1 MIKKEELS
9 GSSFLITGNGSLAV
23 QNTSVVV
30 RDASLPYSRV
40 IESGDFLKCR
50 EIAVF
55 IGQPEI
61 RIGFEFGKQ
70 PFRCPEISNYAD
82 RSYPKLLFMEE
93 LTILLVEDEQ
103 KIANTLKKGLTEN
116 GYRVDV
122 AFDGLIGQ
130 RLFLANQYDLII
142 LDINLPGI
150 NGYGLCRIIRNK
162 NQQVPVIMLTALST
176 MNDKLE
182 GFDAGSDD
190 YLIKPFEFKELLVRI
205 RALLKRTQ
213 HQQLPTGNI
222 LRINDLE
229 MNLDTKEV
237 KRNNHVIS
245 LTAKEFQ
252 LLEYMMRNKNRVV
265 SRADIAVNVW
275 DIDFDTKTNVI
286 DVYVNYLRNKIDKQ
300 FPDKLIHTQIGMGY
314 VLKEY

>member
-1 MIKKEELS
+1 M
-9 GSSFLITGNGSLAV
+9 
-23 QNTSVVV
+23 
-30 RDASLPYSRV
+30 
-40 IESGDFLKCR
+40 
-50 EIAVF
+50 
-55 IGQPEI
+55 
-61 RIGFEFGKQ
+61 
-70 PFRCPEISNYAD
+70 
-82 RSYPKLLFMEE
+82 LFMEE
-93 LTILLVEDEQ
+93 LTILLVEDEK

-116 GYRVDV
+116 GYQVDI
-122 AFDGLIGQ
+122 AFDGRIGE
-130 RLFLANQYDLII
+130 RFFLANQYDLII

-150 NGYGLCRIIRNK
+150 NGYELCRIIRNK

-213 HQQLPTGNI
+213 HQHLPTGNI

-237 KRNNHVIS
+237 KRNNRVIV

-265 SRADIAVNVW
+265 SRADIAMNVW